1 MTVRIGVDTGG
12 TFTDVV
18 LYDAAT
24 NAVYTTK
31 TPSTPGA
38 FDEGVVN
45 GIDKI
50 LAETGV
56 DPGRVSYLSHG
67 TTVGTNAVLE
77 GEFPDIGLITN
88 DGLRD
93 VLEIGDQTRPSLYD
107 LQAETAPSLV
117 DRRHRH
123 GVPGRIGADGAVVDE
138 LDEAAV
144 RAAARDLEAADVDSV
159 VVSLLFSYLTDDH
172 ERRIG
177 ELLESETDLDYAL
190 SSVVYPETR
199 EYDRTVTTVLNE
211 AVKVTIEDYL
221 RRLDDGVRARGI
233 DAPLNVMHSGGGIFG
248 TTQAREFAL
257 RTVLSGPAAGAVACR
272 DVARTEAVTHAIG
285 LDMGGTSADVSIVEE
300 GDIVRSTEGEINDLP
315 INTPLVDINTVGA
328 GGGSVAW
335 IDDAGGLRV
344 GPRSAGADPG
354 PICYARGGTQPTVTD
369 ANLVLGRI
377 DPGGF
382 LEGDVADAIETARER
397 LAEEIAEPLGASLEE
412 AATSVVQIA
421 NAKMTREIRRVTVE
435 RGRDPSDFSLVAFGG
450 AGPLQAAAIAKQ
462 MQMKSLVVPRSPGVF
477 SARGLLLADVRMDE
491 SRAYAGRDRD
501 PDRIVGELET
511 LAETLEARFKTQGFD
526 ADAVSYTHKLDLRYE
541 GQAYELT
548 VPLPDDAPDT
558 EAVETAMDRFHT
570 HHERRYGYAMPTE
583 PVELVTLRV
592 AGTVETPPLSDPVAG
607 ADGPTVVGERPV
619 YFDDRGYLE
628 TPIVDREA
636 LAVGDEFEGPAIVEE
651 PGCTSLLPPGA
662 TVVVSA
668 DGNLRVTLPAE
679 SGE

>member
-1 MTVRIGVDTGG
+1 MSVRIGVDTGG

-18 LYDAAT
+18 LYDAAA

-38 FDEGVVN
+38 FDEGVLN

-56 DPGRVSYLSHG
+56 DPARVSYLSHG

-77 GEFPDIGLITN
+77 GEFPALGLITN
-88 DGLRD
+88 EGLRD

-107 LQAETAPSLV
+107 LQAETPPSLV
-117 DRRHRH
+117 DRRHRY
-123 GVPGRIGADGAVVDE
+123 GVPGRVGADGAVVDE
-138 LDEAAV
+138 PDETAV
-144 RAAARDLEAADVDSV
+144 RAAANELEAADVDSV
-159 VVSLLFSYLTDDH
+159 VVSLLFSYVTDDH

-177 ELLESETDLDYAL
+177 ELLEAETDLDYAL
-190 SSVVYPETR
+190 SSAVYPETR

-272 DVARTEAVTHAIG
+272 DVARTEEITHAIG
-285 LDMGGTSADVSIVEE
+285 LDMGGTSADVSIVEA

-328 GGGSVAW
+328 GGGSIAW

-344 GPRSAGADPG
+344 GPQSAGADPG
-354 PICYARGGTQPTVTD
+354 PICYGRGGAEPTVTD
-369 ANLVLGRI
+369 AALVLGRI
-377 DPGGF
+377 DPGAF
-382 LEGDVADAIETARER
+382 LEGDVTDAIETARER
-397 LAEEIAEPLGASLEE
+397 FAEAIAEPLGVSLEE

-450 AGPLQAAAIAKQ
+450 AGPLQAAAIARQ
-462 MQMKSLVVPRSPGVF
+462 MEMESLVIPRSPGVF

-501 PDRIVGELET
+501 PDRVVTEFET
-511 LAETLEARFKTQGFD
+511 LTGTLEERFTAQGFD
-526 ADAVSYTHKLDLRYE
+526 VDAVSYTHQLDLRYE

-548 VPLPDDAPDT
+548 VPLPDGTLTAA
-558 EAVETAMDRFHT
+558 AVETAMDRFHA

-583 PVELVTLRV
+583 PLELVTLRV
-592 AGTVETPPLSDPVAG
+592 AGTVETPPLSDPVAAG
-607 ADGPTVVGERPV
+607 DGPAVVGERSV
-619 YFDDRGYLE
+619 YFDGRGYLE
-628 TPIVDREA
+628 TPIIDREA
-636 LAVGDEFEGPAIVEE
+636 LAVGDELEGPAIVEE
-651 PGCTSLLPPGA
+651 PGCTSLFPPDA
-662 TVVVSA
+662 TAVVSA
-668 DGNLRVTLPAE
+668 AGTLRVTLSADAAE
-679 SGE
+679 

>member
-1 MTVRIGVDTGG
+1 MSVRIGVDTGG

-38 FDEGVVN
+38 FDEGVLN
-45 GIDKI
+45 GIDTI

-56 DPGRVSYLSHG
+56 DPARVSYLSHG

-77 GEFPDIGLITN
+77 GEFPDLGLITN
-88 DGLRD
+88 EGLRD

-107 LQAETAPSLV
+107 LQAETPPSLV
-117 DRRHRH
+117 DRRHRY

-177 ELLESETDLDYAL
+177 ELLESETDLEYAL
-190 SSVVYPETR
+190 SSAVYPETR

-211 AVKVTIEDYL
+211 AVKVTIKDYL
-221 RRLDDGVRARGI
+221 RRLDEGVRARGI

-272 DVARTEAVTHAIG
+272 DVARTEEIPHAIG
-285 LDMGGTSADVSIVEE
+285 LDMGGTSADVSIVEG

-328 GGGSVAW
+328 GGGSIAW

-344 GPRSAGADPG
+344 GPTSAGADPG
-354 PICYARGGTQPTVTD
+354 PICYGRGGTEPTVTD

-377 DPGGF
+377 DPGDF
-382 LEGDVADAIETARER
+382 LESDVDDAVETASER
-397 LAEEIAEPLGASLEE
+397 FAEVLAEPLGVSLEE

-450 AGPLQAAAIAKQ
+450 AGPLQAAAIAQQ
-462 MQMKSLVVPRSPGVF
+462 MEMGALVVPRSPGVF
-477 SARGLLLADVRMDE
+477 SARGLLLADIRMDE
-491 SRAYAGRDRD
+491 SRAYAG
-501 PDRIVGELET
+501 PDRNPEQITDELET
-511 LAETLEARFKTQGFD
+511 LTGTLEARFTAQGFD
-526 ADAVSYTHKLDLRYE
+526 ADAVSYTHQLDLRYE

-548 VPLPDDAPDT
+548 VPLPDGALDAT
-558 EAVETAMDRFHT
+558 AVETTMDRFHA
-570 HHERRYGYAMPTE
+570 HHEQRYGYAMSTE
-583 PVELVTLRV
+583 PLELVTLRV
-592 AGTVETPPLSDPVAG
+592 AGTVETPPLSNPVAA

-628 TPIVDREA
+628 TPIVDRGA
-636 LAVGDEFEGPAIVEE
+636 LAVGDELEGPVIVEE
-651 PGCTSLLPPGA
+651 PGCTTLIPPEA
-662 TVVVSA
+662 TSVVSA
-668 DGNLRVTLPAE
+668 AGNLRVTVPTDANE
-679 SGE
+679 

>member
-1 MTVRIGVDTGG
+1 M
-12 TFTDVV
+12 
-18 LYDAAT
+18 
-24 NAVYTTK
+24 
-31 TPSTPGA
+31 
-38 FDEGVVN
+38 
-45 GIDKI
+45 
-50 LAETGV
+50 
-56 DPGRVSYLSHG
+56 
-67 TTVGTNAVLE
+67 
-77 GEFPDIGLITN
+77 
-88 DGLRD
+88 
-93 VLEIGDQTRPSLYD
+93 
-107 LQAETAPSLV
+107 
-117 DRRHRH
+117 
-123 GVPGRIGADGAVVDE
+123 
-138 LDEAAV
+138 
-144 RAAARDLEAADVDSV
+144 
-159 VVSLLFSYLTDDH
+159 
-172 ERRIG
+172 G

-190 SSVVYPETR
+190 SSAVYPETR

-248 TTQAREFAL
+248 TAQAREFAL

-272 DVARTEAVTHAIG
+272 DVARAEDIPHAIG

-328 GGGSVAW
+328 GGGSIAW

-354 PICYARGGTQPTVTD
+354 PICYGRGGTQPTVTD

-382 LEGDVADAIETARER
+382 LEGDVDDAVETARER
-397 LAEEIAEPLGASLEE
+397 CTEVIAEPLGVSLEE
-412 AATSVVQIA
+412 AATSVAQIA
-421 NAKMTREIRRVTVE
+421 NAKVTRYIRRGTLE

-462 MQMKSLVVPRSPGVF
+462 MQMESLVVPRSPGVF

-511 LAETLEARFKTQGFD
+511 LTETLESRFNAQGFD
-526 ADAVSYTHKLDLRYE
+526 ADAVSYTHQLDLRYE

-548 VPLPDDAPDT
+548 VPLPEDALDT
-558 EAVETAMDRFHT
+558 GAVETAMDRFHT

-583 PVELVTLRV
+583 PLELVTLRV

-607 ADGPTVVGERPV
+607 SDGPTVVGERSV

-636 LAVGDEFEGPAIVEE
+636 LAVDDEFEGPAIVEE
-651 PGCTSLLPPGA
+651 PGCTSLLPPDA
-662 TVVVSA
+662 TAVVSA

-679 SGE
+679 TDE